1 MSCAANT
8 ARKTQRLPAAAGLY
22 LQTLLRGRVLGYP
35 RVAPRGLVQRE
46 QTAEVHRTTDSVEDC
61 ASVDWSCQ
69 AGTPARGRVRH
80 LNIHLVTASLNRKP
94 DGPDGSCFTRART
107 LRWDS
112 VLRACN
118 ILPSLPPTTSGARW
132 RCAPQVVAWFVQRQ
146 FVPIGGQRSFGS
158 VKMRR
163 VSHPEAPPQTER
175 TCAE

>member
-1 MSCAANT
+1 MSKDSPYQVSGAQCGQHGKENAT
-8 ARKTQRLPAAAGLY
+8 APAGLY

-112 VLRACN
+112 VLRACQLLAN
-118 ILPSLPPTTSGARW
+118 ACR
-132 RCAPQVVAWFVQRQ
+132 
-146 FVPIGGQRSFGS
+146 
-158 VKMRR
+158 MRR
-163 VSHPEAPPQTER
+163 VSDPEAPPRTER
-175 TCAE
+175 ICAE